1 MIKRDKYLAQL
12 ISNKENGFPK
22 VITGIRRCGK
32 SFLLK
37 EIYRR
42 YLIDSGTDPDNIL
55 TVELDM
61 DTGVRYRNPLTLG
74 KYVRDYCRGKGKC
87 FVFIDEIQ
95 LVNSIINPE
104 YTNGRIVLAKPGD
117 ENAISFVEVVLGLS
131 HEKNIDLYVTGSNS
145 RMLSSDIVTEFRD
158 KATIINIG
166 PLSFEEYY
174 LHVGGSKTEAFSD
187 YLRYGGMPLAVL
199 KEKNDRKTYLK
210 NLFNTT
216 YIADILEHNRIKKSE
231 ALDEL
236 CNIISACTGE
246 LINSQKLAD
255 TYNSV
260 SRLNIDK
267 DTVTRY
273 IGYFIDAFIIREAR
287 RYDVKGKRE
296 IGAQRKYYFAD
307 TGLRNARLDFSFT
320 DEGHLLETAVF
331 NELVYNGY
339 SVSVGTYDK
348 VEKDSLGKS
357 IKRNYEIDFLAR
369 RGNRV
374 FYIQT
379 SSNISKEDTRNRELK
394 PFIAL
399 NDQIQK
405 VLVVNKPIDEALDEN
420 GFIIIGITDFLLRFI
435 K

>member
-1 MIKRDKYLAQL
+1 M
-12 ISNKENGFPK
+12 
-22 VITGIRRCGK
+22 
-32 SFLLK
+32 
-37 EIYRR
+37 
-42 YLIDSGTDPDNIL
+42 
-55 TVELDM
+55 
-61 DTGVRYRNPLTLG
+61 
-74 KYVRDYCRGKGKC
+74 
-87 FVFIDEIQ
+87 
-95 LVNSIINPE
+95 
-104 YTNGRIVLAKPGD
+104 
-117 ENAISFVEVVLGLS
+117 
-131 HEKNIDLYVTGSNS
+131 
-145 RMLSSDIVTEFRD
+145 
-158 KATIINIG
+158 
-166 PLSFEEYY
+166 
-174 LHVGGSKTEAFSD
+174 
-187 YLRYGGMPLAVL
+187 AVL

-236 CNIISACTGE
+236 CNIISTCTGE

-331 NELVYNGY
+331 NELIYNGY

-357 IKRNYEIDFLAR
+357 IKKNYEIDFLAR
-369 RGNRV
+369 RDSRV

-379 SSNISKEDTRNRELK
+379 SSDISKEDARNRELK

>member
-199 KEKNDRKTYLK
+199 KEKDDRKTYLK

-273 IGYFIDAFIIREAR
+273 IGYFIDAFIIREAS
-287 RYDVKGKRE
+287 RYDVKRKRD

-379 SSNISKEDTRNRELK
+379 SNDISKEDTRNRELK